1 MKKRRFYFC
10 IAVGIGLS
18 GCGSADQMSGEIVQT
33 NDSLKICV
41 LDYDKRAYLD
51 LPLAKFQEKY
61 PDVDVELEILSA
73 ENLSESQEI
82 AATEIMAGDGA
93 DIYIRPSAL
102 FEDTYKIQ
110 EAGMFED
117 LMPWLEQME
126 GFDPD
131 HYLSG
136 TFDLYENTEACYIF
150 PIGLVP
156 GVLAIDRSMAD
167 MLNLDVEAWN
177 TSADLYDAMEKYYER
192 YPEGSPFM
200 RSEPYS
206 LWLSGRGFRIYEG
219 KKNLE
224 ILDSQLLKRD
234 MALCKKQAY
243 PEGKF
248 ISREAE
254 EYYETELE
262 QMYRGEGDYLGRAF
276 AGYNVEEYLRMGG
289 GEEYIL
295 LPEYDDMGNV
305 RMTTTWNVAVLAD
318 SSNKENALHLIETI
332 LEEDNKPGWGHG
344 VADREKNKDYLQQLH
359 DQWVKDEVVV
369 DGKVRAGLTEEDYQV
384 IEEVYQKGV
393 IVNESPV
400 YPKFQEIME
409 PFFTNESSYEACMEE
424 FRNYL
429 ELYYSE

>member
-1 MKKRRFYFC
+1 
-10 IAVGIGLS
+10 
-18 GCGSADQMSGEIVQT
+18 
-33 NDSLKICV
+33 
-41 LDYDKRAYLD
+41 
-51 LPLAKFQEKY
+51 
-61 PDVDVELEILSA
+61 
-73 ENLSESQEI
+73 
-82 AATEIMAGDGA
+82 
-93 DIYIRPSAL
+93 
-102 FEDTYKIQ
+102 
-110 EAGMFED
+110 
-117 LMPWLEQME
+117 
-126 GFDPD
+126 
-131 HYLSG
+131 
-136 TFDLYENTEACYIF
+136 
-150 PIGLVP
+150 
-156 GVLAIDRSMAD
+156 
-167 MLNLDVEAWN
+167 
-177 TSADLYDAMEKYYER
+177 
-192 YPEGSPFM
+192 M

-332 LEEDNKPGWGHG
+332 LEEENKTGWGHG
-344 VADREKNKDYLQQLH
+344 VADREKIRN
-359 DQWVKDEVVV
+359 
-369 DGKVRAGLTEEDYQV
+369 
-384 IEEVYQKGV
+384 IC
-393 IVNESPV
+393 
-400 YPKFQEIME
+400 
-409 PFFTNESSYEACMEE
+409 SSCMT
-424 FRNYL
+424 
-429 ELYYSE
+429 SG